1 MKFQSVAVYAL
12 AAIAMITGQSEAR
25 LRDGRRLW
33 VKQAGSIIW
42 NDINRGVANG
52 ECNGRCKDEMDDDES
67 VGNMYPDGRG
77 LPIPREPC
85 ARVVCPR
92 AAPAARICRFGEEPN
107 CGCCGCSCYDFR
119 TDTATYKAG
128 DNGFNQRSVGDLDDD
143 ESVGAQI
150 GWYGDELDDDE
161 SVGKLWQGWS
171 EERRLF
177 TLPLDYK
184 RKTPGQI
191 KKLRKAEWEAR
202 AECMERCDYS
212 ADYRT
217 KQSRARCLR
226 DC

>member
-77 LPIPREPC
+77 LPYPREPC
-85 ARVVCPR
+85 EGVVCP
-92 AAPAARICRFGEEPN
+92 APAARICRFGEEPN

-128 DNGFNQRSVGDLDDD
+128 DNGFNQRSVGDLN
-143 ESVGAQI
+143 
-150 GWYGDELDDDE
+150 ELDNEDE
-161 SVGKLWQGWS
+161 TALANRQAWQVRLLARRDRLRKWRLAQLQARKPIREAS
-171 EERRLF
+171 PNRRLIV
-177 TLPLDYK
+177 YGSRKK
-184 RKTPGQI
+184 RRRRRR
-191 KKLRKAEWEAR
+191 KKRRRL
-202 AECMERCDYS
+202 
-212 ADYRT
+212 
-217 KQSRARCLR
+217 
-226 DC
+226 

>member
-67 VGNMYPDGRG
+67 VGSIGRLGYPDGPG
-77 LPIPREPC
+77 LPYPREPC

-119 TDTATYKAG
+119 TDTATYKVP
-128 DNGFNQRSVGDLDDD
+128 DTNNFGDLN
-143 ESVGAQI
+143 
-150 GWYGDELDDDE
+150 ELDNEDE
-161 SVGKLWQGWS
+161 TALANRQAWQVRLLARRERLRKWRLAQLQARKPIREAS
-171 EERRLF
+171 PNRRLIV
-177 TLPLDYK
+177 YGSNKK
-184 RKTPGQI
+184 RRRRRR
-191 KKLRKAEWEAR
+191 KKRRRL
-202 AECMERCDYS
+202 
-212 ADYRT
+212 
-217 KQSRARCLR
+217 
-226 DC
+226 